1 MVEMT
6 TNTEISTVTS
16 RISEFRRFVR
26 IFTSRW
32 LVSFGLVV
40 IFIFIILAIFC
51 PLIAP
56 YNPDE
61 QDLGNILANPSSQ
74 HLLGTDYLGRDTLSR
89 IIWGARTSLMVG
101 VVALAIAAILGM
113 SSGLLAGYFRGI
125 TNTVIM
131 RAMDALMAFPVILLA
146 MLIAAMLGGGLLNVM
161 IAIGVALIPGYARL
175 MCGQV
180 LSAKESDYVIAERS
194 LGASHSRIML
204 KHIVPNCFPPLIVL
218 ITMQIGVAILSEAGL
233 SYLGVGITPPTPAWG
248 AMVNDGYKYI
258 LSNPLISFAPG
269 LSIMIVVFA
278 FNMVGDG
285 LRDALDPRLRG
296 TI

>member
-6 TNTEISTVTS
+6 ASTEISSMAPRV
-16 RISEFRRFVR
+16 SEFRRFVR

-32 LVSFGLVV
+32 LVVFGLVI
-40 IFIFIILAIFC
+40 IFIFTILAIFC
-51 PLIAP
+51 PVIAP

-61 QDLGNILANPSSQ
+61 QDLNNILANPSSQ

-101 VVALAIAAILGM
+101 VVALAIAAVLGM
-113 SSGLLAGYFRGI
+113 TSGLLAGYFGGI
-125 TNTVIM
+125 TNAVIM
-131 RAMDALMAFPVILLA
+131 RSMDALMAFPMILLA
-146 MLIAAMLGGGLLNVM
+146 MLISAMLGGGLLNVM
-161 IAIGVALIPGYARL
+161 IAIGIALIPGYARL

-180 LSAKESDYVIAERS
+180 LAAKESDYVIAGRS
-194 LGASHSRIML
+194 LGASHTRVML
-204 KHIVPNCFPPLIVL
+204 RHIVPNCFPPLIVL

-258 LSNPLISFAPG
+258 LTNPMISFAPG
-269 LSIMIVVFA
+269 VSIMIVVFA